1 MRANGCRSGRLV
13 LLQFIKKI
21 SSIAICF
28 ALAACEDEYEPA
40 PLPVSPA
47 KSVSPTIEVSR
58 SRLPG
63 QIIHIAFDGSSSLPV
78 WQQTLD
84 FAAEHDVKFTFFIV
98 GTHLLNDDLAT
109 LYDPP
114 RRRPGR
120 SDVGFGGTKE
130 EVEQR
135 LNMLRRAYRE
145 GHEIAGHANGHWDG
159 STFRYDEWMSE
170 LSQFERFLTQ
180 AYTLNEIENPNPS
193 EWRRLSDSVIGFR
206 APLLA
211 HNPAMYDA
219 LRDSGYKY
227 DTSQVLKLDPLESYQ
242 ESGVRIYPL
251 HSLSTARGR
260 TITMDYNFYVLDDG
274 RVEGS
279 GANMLNAYQ
288 NHLKNAHGLDQ
299 APIQIGHHFSRWN
312 RGNYWWALKSFIK
325 ANCSQE
331 TVHCITFAERYALET
346 R

>member
-1 MRANGCRSGRLV
+1 L
-13 LLQFIKKI
+13 
-21 SSIAICF
+21 
-28 ALAACEDEYEPA
+28 PA
-40 PLPVSPA
+40 PVSPQ
-47 KSVSPTIEVSR
+47 SNVSQIVVDR

-63 QIIHIAFDGSSSLPV
+63 QVVHIAFDGSSSLPV

-84 FAAEHDVKFTFFIV
+84 FALTHDVKFTFFVV

-159 STFRYDEWMSE
+159 TTFSTEEWAAE
-170 LSQFERFLTQ
+170 LSQFDTFLRQ
-180 AYTLNEIENPNPS
+180 AYALNDIEDPNPS
-193 EWRRLSDSVIGFR
+193 EWRRLADSVIGFR

-211 HNPAMYDA
+211 HNPAMYEA
-219 LRDSGYKY
+219 LYKAGYKY
-227 DTSQVLKLDPLESYQ
+227 DTSKVLKLDPLAAYQ
-242 ESGVRIYPL
+242 ESNVLIYPL
-251 HSLSTARGR
+251 HSLSTGRGR
-260 TITMDYNFYVLDDG
+260 TITMDYNFFVLDEG
-274 RVEGS
+274 RVEGA
-279 GANMLNAYQ
+279 GANMLAAYN
-288 NHLKNAHGLDQ
+288 NHLRIAQDLGN
-299 APIQIGHHFSRWN
+299 APIQIGHHFSRWS
-312 RGNYWWALKSFIK
+312 RGQYWWALKAFIK
-325 ANCSQE
+325 TNCGRDDVS
-331 TVHCITFAERYALET
+331 CITFADRYDLET